1 MRKTTGIPV
10 KPEDSQPLRL
20 RLLPLSIAAIA
31 ATTMIPI
38 ALRRPSLTFVDIS
51 ITRNDVINNLL
62 LYLPLGVSLV
72 GRSFGSCV
80 ATAAAVSVLAELLQ
94 FFHVDRSPSPVDV
107 ACNITGGIIG
117 FLLARLLKKLT
128 GFSLAHISFNRP
140 IAALCLAVA
149 GTSIFALAWHRT
161 RTDFSNW
168 DRSFPLFIGK
178 NATGDRPWQGT
189 IERLAIYPRA
199 APPVVVRE
207 FAESG
212 PAAVGYGNVLPPAIV
227 DWRRQESGTHRCVGR
242 LGELPEDGRWFKSL
256 QKAGELT
263 IFAWITPA
271 SISQRGT
278 TRIVTSSRDEY
289 SCNFMLGQIARSLT
303 FRLRTPNT
311 GGNGMNPAL
320 YTRPV
325 LVANRPLFIAVTYN
339 GDKSQLYV
347 DGGLVARTNLAERR
361 PRFPQKIIRLLP
373 PLMPIRDLEINVC
386 EIVIGALTA
395 IGILGLFRISVAPPR
410 RAWLLSAA
418 AGSICGVLIWIVC
431 VSAPILGLRVF
442 FLSLAGALLVP
453 YARYGTS
460 SNKSSPDLYGT
471 SRGG

>member
-1 MRKTTGIPV
+1 MPV
-10 KPEDSQPLRL
+10 KLENSQPLRL
-20 RLLPLSIAAIA
+20 SLLPLSIAAIA
-31 ATTMIPI
+31 ATTMIPV

-51 ITRNDVINNLL
+51 ITRSDVLNNLL

-72 GRSFGSCV
+72 GRGFGTCV
-80 ATAAAVSVLAELLQ
+80 ATAAGVSVLAELLQ
-94 FFHVDRSPSPVDV
+94 FGQVNRSPSPVDV
-107 ACNITGGIIG
+107 ACNIAGGLIG
-117 FLLARLLKKLT
+117 FLLARLLQKLI
-128 GFSLAHISFNRP
+128 GFSLESISFNRP

-178 NATGDRPWQGT
+178 NAAGDRPWQGT
-189 IERLAIYPRA
+189 IERLAIFAQA
-199 APPVVVRE
+199 ASSTTIRE

-227 DWRRQESGTHRCVGR
+227 DWPNRGGAPHQCAGR
-242 LGELPEDGRWFKSL
+242 FSELPEDGHWFKSL

-263 IFAWITPA
+263 ILAWIAPA
-271 SISQRGT
+271 NISQRGPV
-278 TRIVTSSRDEY
+278 RIVTSSHDEY
-289 SCNFMLGQIARSLT
+289 SCNLMLGQIARSLT

-325 LVANRPLFIAVTYN
+325 LVANRPSFIAVTYN
-339 GDKSQLYV
+339 GSKSQLYV

-361 PRFPQKIIRLLP
+361 PRFPQRVVRLLP

-386 EIVIGALTA
+386 EIVIGALTT
-395 IGILGLFRISVAPPR
+395 IGILGLFRIPLAPPR
-410 RAWLLSAA
+410 RSWLLSAA
-418 AGSICGVLIWIVC
+418 AGSVCGALIWIAC
-431 VSAPILGLRVF
+431 VSEPRLGLRVF

-453 YARYGTS
+453 YARYGAS
-460 SNKSSPDLYGT
+460 SNKSSSGL
-471 SRGG
+471 

>member
-1 MRKTTGIPV
+1 MPV
-10 KPEDSQPLRL
+10 KPDSQPLRL

-38 ALRRPSLTFVDIS
+38 ALRRPSLAFVDIS
-51 ITRNDVINNLL
+51 ITRNDVLNNLL
-62 LYLPLGVSLV
+62 LYLPLGVSLF
-72 GRSFGSCV
+72 GRSFGTCI
-80 ATAAAVSVLAELLQ
+80 ATAAGVSVLAELLQ
-94 FFHVDRSPSPVDV
+94 FGQVNRSPSPVDV
-107 ACNITGGIIG
+107 ACNIIGGVIG
-117 FLLARLLKKLT
+117 FVLARLLKKLT
-128 GFSLAHISFNRP
+128 GFSLESVSFNRP

-149 GTSIFALAWHRT
+149 GTSIFTLAWHRT

-168 DRSFPLFIGK
+168 DGAFPLAIGN
-178 NATGDRPWQGT
+178 NATSDRPWQGM

-199 APPVVVRE
+199 ASPVVIRE
-207 FAESG
+207 FAISG
-212 PAAVGYGNVLPPAIV
+212 PAAVGYGTALPPAVV
-227 DWRRQESGTHRCVGR
+227 DWPSQGERPHKCAGR
-242 LGELPEDGRWFKSL
+242 LVEFPENGPWFTAL
-256 QKAGELT
+256 QRSGELT

-271 SISQRGT
+271 NVSQRGPA
-278 TRIVTSSRDEY
+278 RILTSSRDVY

-325 LVANRPLFIAVTYN
+325 LVANRPTFIAVTYD
-339 GDKSQLYV
+339 GKKSQLYV
-347 DGGLVARTNLAERR
+347 DGELVAKTNLAERR
-361 PRFPQKIIRLLP
+361 PRFPQRVIRLLP

-386 EIVIGALTA
+386 EIVIGALSA
-395 IGILGLFRISVAPPR
+395 IGILGLFRIPVFPRR

-418 AGSICGVLIWIVC
+418 AGSVCGALIWAVC
-431 VSAPILGLRVF
+431 VSAPVLGLRVL

-460 SNKSSPDLYGT
+460 SNKSSSGL
-471 SRGG
+471 

>member
-1 MRKTTGIPV
+1 MPV

-20 RLLPLSIAAIA
+20 SLLPLSIAAIA

-80 ATAAAVSVLAELLQ
+80 AMAAGVSVLAELLQ
-94 FFHVDRSPSPVDV
+94 FFHVNRSPSPVDV
-107 ACNITGGIIG
+107 ACNIAGGIIG
-117 FLLARLLKKLT
+117 FLLARLLQKLT
-128 GFSLAHISFNRP
+128 GFSLESISFNRP
-140 IAALCLAVA
+140 VAALCLAVA

-168 DRSFPLFIGK
+168 DRSFPLLIGK
-178 NATGDRPWQGT
+178 SATGDHPWQGT
-189 IERLAIYPRA
+189 IERLAIFPRA
-199 APPVVVRE
+199 APPAVVRE
-207 FAESG
+207 FAVSG
-212 PAAVGYGNVLPPAIV
+212 PASVGYGNVLPPAIV
-227 DWRRQESGTHRCVGR
+227 DWPNQDSEAHRCATR
-242 LGELPEDGRWFKSL
+242 LREFPEDGRWFHSL

-271 SISQRGT
+271 NISQRGT
-278 TRIVTSSRDEY
+278 TRIITNSRDEY

-325 LVANRPLFIAVTYN
+325 LVANRPFFIAVTYN

-347 DGGLVARTNLAERR
+347 DGSLIARTNLAERR
-361 PRFPQKIIRLLP
+361 PRFPQRIIRLLP

-386 EIVIGALTA
+386 EIAIGALTA
-395 IGILGLFRISVAPPR
+395 IGILGLFLIPVAPPH

-418 AGSICGVLIWIVC
+418 AGSVCGALIWIVC
-431 VSAPILGLRVF
+431 VSDPLLGLRVF
-442 FLSLAGALLVP
+442 FLSVAGALLVP
-453 YARYGTS
+453 YARYGNS
-460 SNKSSPDLYGT
+460 SKKSSPALYGI